1 MMPFRGRDTKAAPLP
16 ARTAG
21 NREEERSVPGTKAAT
36 DGRYNVRVPG
46 TTSRKMTVDGATL
59 TLVLQRKRVK
69 NVNARL
75 RGSTLLVSAPM
86 GMAEEK
92 LEPAA
97 RELARK
103 LLRRVHARQVNAEE
117 DALSLACEVAQRF
130 PEPPSVEAATFVTT
144 QRARWASYSTRTKT
158 MRLNAALRRM
168 PRWVLKA
175 VMAHELAHVFHSDHS
190 PAFWELLR
198 RACPETDR
206 AEAFLAGVSWFARN
220 ADSLPLAERELLG
233 GTEGAGGPP

>member
-1 MMPFRGRDTKAAPLP
+1 
-16 ARTAG
+16 
-21 NREEERSVPGTKAAT
+21 VPGTKAAT

-46 TTSRKMTVDGATL
+46 TTSRKMTVDGTTL

-86 GMAEEK
+86 SMAEEK
-92 LEPAA
+92 LQPAA
-97 RELARK
+97 CELACK
-103 LLRRVHARQVNAEE
+103 LLRRVHARQLNAKE
-117 DALSLACEVAQRF
+117 DALSLACEVAERF

-144 QRARWASYSTRTKT
+144 QGARWGSYSTRTKT
-158 MRLNAALRRM
+158 IRLNAALRSM

-175 VMAHELAHVFHSDHS
+175 VVAHELAHVFHSEHS

-198 RACPETDR
+198 RASPETDR

-233 GTEGAGGPP
+233 GTEGAGGPPCASAVE